1 MKSVMKKVFL
11 IFGIEALLFVS
22 FYLLAFSGYPNPT
35 DGPGSFNIN
44 VKNVILYCL
53 IPLLIGI
60 GLLILEIFLAIKK
73 KKFILTSI
81 ISISIFGA
89 LMIAYT
95 IFLFTIIAVKWF
107 GNYVN
112 ICSCLIYIASIIIL
126 ILVKKNKIFKIKEV
140 KEREQ
145 K

>member
-60 GLLILEIFLAIKK
+60 GLLILEMFLIIKK
-73 KKFILTSI
+73 KEFIITSI
-81 ISISIFGA
+81 ITLSIYGA
-89 LMIAYT
+89 IMIAYT
-95 IFLFTIIAVKWF
+95 TFLFTLITVEWF

-112 ICSCLIYIASIIIL
+112 IFSCLIYIASIIIL
-126 ILVKKNKIFKIKEV
+126 ILFKKNKIFKIKENN
-140 KEREQ
+140 Q
-145 K
+145 N